1 MSIKSKTPF
10 RIICVCCIFVIISLI
25 YIVRMVNIKIN
36 ADPNGREVAAY
47 VREEPIQAVRGEIF
61 DRNGVALVTNT
72 YKYNLVFDS
81 EAMAPDRYD
90 QNLAILDAV
99 NALELTGNTDK
110 RVESSFPFDGKY
122 PNYTYSEQAKN
133 TESNIYYRLLKRIAE
148 DELERNSDRKKTE
161 LDAEYLDSF
170 YKENPEEFPTEQEIV
185 DYFVTRYKLD
195 KTEKDGSN
203 TYPNSCVDKILRVL
217 YDMEV
222 SGFAPGAPFTLA
234 KNVDLNL
241 VAYIKE
247 QAIVGATFYVS
258 TDREYK
264 FPGYA
269 SHILG
274 RTGKIYAE
282 NWDYYNEQGYKIDA
296 IVGIDG
302 CEEAFESYL
311 RGIDGIMVVKED
323 EDGNII
329 EKYVKQEPVAGKNV
343 YLTIDINV
351 QVAAED
357 GLAENVEFVNS
368 GLGAE
373 SKAGA
378 LVAVDSRTG
387 GLLAVASYPTYDLTT
402 FGAEYD
408 DLLAAE
414 GSPLNNRALLGIYAP
429 GSTFKPGIAA
439 AAIQSGAVYSG
450 EKISCDGVY
459 DRVDHPTCYVHSGG
473 VEVKLS
479 ASGAIEESC
488 NCYFYEM
495 GYRMGIANMNYYCKL
510 LGLGQ
515 KTGLEIAESAGLLA
529 SPETLENWNDGEV
542 IRAAIGQ
549 STNAFTPVQIASYI
563 STLLNGGTRYR
574 AHLLYQVREPF
585 TNEIIYSNSGE
596 VLSQFAF
603 SDDALDP
610 VKLGM
615 KNMVSSSSAVSH
627 YMRNVPVTVGG
638 KTGTAQVGGGY
649 RDNGLFVCAAPYN
662 NPDIAIC
669 SVIERAGG
677 GSYAAIAAS
686 KALEAYYGS
695 GAQG

>member
-1 MSIKSKTPF
+1 
-10 RIICVCCIFVIISLI
+10 
-25 YIVRMVNIKIN
+25 MVNIKIN

-81 EAMAPDRYD
+81 EAMAPDRYE

-99 NALELTGNTDK
+99 NALELTGNADK
-110 RVESSFPFDGKY
+110 RAESSFPFDGKY
-122 PNYTYSEQAKN
+122 PNYVYSEQAKN

-148 DELERNSDRKKTE
+148 DELETDSGKKKTE
-161 LDAEYLDSF
+161 LDANYLDEF
-170 YKENPEEFPTEQEIV
+170 YKENPDKFPSEQEIV
-185 DYFVTRYKLD
+185 DYFIKRYKLD
-195 KTEKDGSN
+195 KKENDGSN
-203 TYPNSCVDKILRVL
+203 TYPDSCIDKILRVL

-222 SGFAPGAPFTLA
+222 SGFAPGAPYVLA
-234 KNVDLNL
+234 KNVDVNMIS
-241 VAYIKE
+241 YIKE
-247 QAIVGATFYVS
+247 MNIVGATFYIS

-274 RTGKIYAE
+274 RTGKIYSE
-282 NWDYYNEQGYKIDA
+282 NWDYYNNLGYKIDA

-302 CEEAFESYL
+302 CEKAFEEYL
-311 RGIDGIMVVKED
+311 RGIDGVMVVKED

-329 EKYVKQEPVAGKNV
+329 EKYVKTEPVAGKNV

-351 QVAAED
+351 QIAAED
-357 GLAENVEFVNS
+357 GLYENVEFVNS
-368 GLGAE
+368 TFDAK

-378 LVAVDSRTG
+378 LVAFDAKDG

-402 FGAEYD
+402 FGKDYD
-408 DLLAAE
+408 NLLIAE

-439 AAIQSGAVYSG
+439 AAIDSGAVYSG
-450 EKISCDGVY
+450 TKIGCDGVY
-459 DRVDHPTCYVHSGG
+459 DYFDHPTCYVHSDGAQRY
-473 VEVKLS
+473 LS
-479 ASGAIEESC
+479 AAVAIEESC

-495 GYRMGIANMNYYCKL
+495 GRLMGIDTMNKYCKL
-510 LGLGQ
+510 LGFGQ
-515 KTGLEIAESAGLLA
+515 KTGLEIAEATGLLA
-529 SPETLENWNDGEV
+529 SPETLENWNDGET

-549 STNAFTPVQIASYI
+549 STNAFTPVQLASYI

-585 TNEIIYSNSGE
+585 TGEIIYSNSGE
-596 VLSQFAF
+596 VLSKMSLSA
-603 SDDALDP
+603 DATDP

-615 KNMVSSSSAVSH
+615 KNMVSSSSNVSH
-627 YMRNVPVTVGG
+627 YMRKIPVTVGG
-638 KTGTAQVGGGY
+638 KTGTAQVGGGL

-662 NPDIAIC
+662 NPDITIC

-677 GSYAAIAAS
+677 GSYAAMAAA
-686 KALEAYYGS
+686 KALEAYYGF
-695 GAQG
+695 GVEG

>member
-1 MSIKSKTPF
+1 
-10 RIICVCCIFVIISLI
+10 
-25 YIVRMVNIKIN
+25 MVNIKIN
-36 ADPNGREVAAY
+36 ADPEGREIAAY

-61 DRNGVALVTNT
+61 DRNGVPLVTNT
-72 YKYNLVFDS
+72 YKYDLVFDS

-99 NALELTGNTDK
+99 NALVLTGNTDK
-110 RVESSFPFDGKY
+110 RAESSFPFDGEY
-122 PNYTYSEQAKN
+122 PNYKYSNAAKD

-148 DELERNSDRKKTE
+148 DELETDSNKKKTE
-161 LDAEYLDSF
+161 LDANYLDEF
-170 YKENPEEFPTEQEIV
+170 YRENPDKFPTEQEIV
-185 DYFVTRYKLD
+185 EYFVTRYKLD
-195 KTEKDGSN
+195 KKEEDGSN
-203 TYPNSCVDKILRVL
+203 TYPDSCIDKILRVL

-222 SGFAPGAPFTLA
+222 SGFAPGAPYVLA

-247 QAIVGATFYVS
+247 QGIVGATFYVS
-258 TDREYK
+258 NDREYK

-282 NWDYYNEQGYKIDA
+282 NWDYYNAQGYKIDA

-311 RGIDGIMVVKED
+311 RGIDGVMVVKED

-351 QVAAED
+351 QIAAED
-357 GLAENVEFVNS
+357 GLRENVEFVNS
-368 GLGAE
+368 ALGAE

-378 LVAVDSRTG
+378 LVAYDSKSG

-402 FGAEYD
+402 FGVEYD
-408 DLLAAE
+408 NLLAAE

-429 GSTFKPGIAA
+429 GSTFKPGMAA
-439 AAIQSGAVYSG
+439 AAIQSGLVYSG
-450 EKISCDGVY
+450 TKIACDGVY
-459 DRVDHPTCYVHSGG
+459 DYFDHPTCYVHSDG
-473 VEVKLS
+473 EVRYLS

-495 GYRMGIANMNYYCKL
+495 GRLMGIEKMNYYCRY
-510 LGLGQ
+510 LGFGQ
-515 KTGLEIAESAGLLA
+515 KTGLEISEAAGSLA
-529 SPETLENWNDGEV
+529 NPETLENWNDGET

-549 STNAFTPVQIASYI
+549 STNAFTPVQLASYI

-585 TNEIIYSNSGE
+585 TDEIIFNSSAE
-596 VLSQFAF
+596 ILSQFAF
-603 SDDALDP
+603 SSDALDP

-615 KNMVSSSSAVSH
+615 KNMVSSSSSVSH

-638 KTGTAQVGGGY
+638 KTGTAQVGGGF
-649 RDNGLFVCAAPYN
+649 RDNGLFICAAPYN
-662 NPDIAIC
+662 NPDITVC

-677 GSYAAIAAS
+677 GSYAAMAAAR
-686 KALEAYYGS
+686 ALEAYYGF
-695 GAQG
+695 GVEG